1 MGLIQHNLPTQFPA
15 YPVVVN
21 ESNNLTP
28 VTLLE
33 AGFRHS
39 RLWMWTFGV
48 IVVATVVITAFTSRQ
63 YQSEM
68 NIIVQNARGTMVITP
83 ERTTG
88 ASTVSGVTEEQ
99 VNSEMEILRSKEIAE
114 AAIDPKWPS
123 ASHTAEESQT
133 HDKAVEQF
141 RKNLGIELIRKS
153 NVIHVVYTAKSP
165 EEAQAMLKRLLNAFL
180 SKQREI
186 ELPSGASAFFAG
198 QASQYKQQ
206 LESAEHDLAAFQ
218 QKAGVVSL
226 PEREM
231 QLEKEVSDLE
241 ADKRLVDLQ
250 FADATHRLASNE
262 AQLREIPNRQPT
274 VERTV
279 PYQTAIEQLNTLL
292 AELKNKREELL
303 TKYVSSDRLVVEN
316 QRQIDNTTNSLAR
329 LHESTSRER
338 STDVNPLWQQVQAAV
353 AVSRSDVSAI
363 RARQN
368 GLVSQIDKSKSV
380 LSNIEGITVDY
391 STLKHRVSE
400 LENDYQLYSQ
410 KRDEAAMAA
419 AMDQQKLLNVA
430 VAELPTISFVP
441 VKPRPVLTIAMGV
454 FTAMFVGCCAVFFAE
469 MGRDTVSSAREL
481 ENLSQHPVLA
491 SVPTSYGVGIHPATS
506 SVLAQNTIPRSTWQ
520 RESEIQRST

>member
-206 LESAEHDLAAFQ
+206 LETAEHDLAAFQ

-250 FADATHRLASNE
+250 FADLSLNSRTHEVLAMGHD
-262 AQLREIPNRQPT
+262 AWQMIG
-274 VERTV
+274 RT
-279 PYQTAIEQLNTLL
+279 PGYI
-292 AELKNKREELL
+292 
-303 TKYVSSDRLVVEN
+303 
-316 QRQIDNTTNSLAR
+316 
-329 LHESTSRER
+329 
-338 STDVNPLWQQVQAAV
+338 V
-353 AVSRSDVSAI
+353 AVRPLRGGAI
-363 RARQN
+363 T
-368 GLVSQIDKSKSV
+368 DFD
-380 LSNIEGITVDY
+380 ITQR
-391 STLKHRVSE
+391 LIR
-400 LENDYQLYSQ
+400 
-410 KRDEAAMAA
+410 
-419 AMDQQKLLNVA
+419 LL
-430 VAELPTISFVP
+430 F
-441 VKPRPVLTIAMGV
+441 
-454 FTAMFVGCCAVFFAE
+454 
-469 MGRDTVSSAREL
+469 
-481 ENLSQHPVLA
+481 
-491 SVPTSYGVGIHPATS
+491 
-506 SVLAQNTIPRSTWQ
+506 
-520 RESEIQRST
+520 